1 MPHAAETAPPVA
13 LTGIRKAAILLVQ
26 LGQETAARILAEMRE
41 PELEELVAEVA
52 RLSSV
57 DSTLVDSVFEEF
69 RDLLNARRHVA
80 QGGLIYAKEL
90 LERGI
95 GVERTRDIMA
105 RLEAAI
111 SEMPFQFLR
120 RADPRQLLSFLQDEH
135 PQTIALV
142 LSHIS
147 ADQASLVLSGLPAG
161 QQADVAHRI
170 ALMDRTSPDIVRRV
184 EEILQRRMS
193 SVLQPAELSVVGGLG
208 PLIEIINRS
217 DRATERMIL
226 EGLEGRDPVLVEAIR
241 AHMFMFEDIVGLDD
255 RYVQLVLRQVEVPD
269 LATALKGVR
278 PDVREKVLKNMSER
292 AGENLLEE
300 IELLGPV
307 RVTTVEEAQAK
318 IIRAIR
324 ALEESGQ
331 IVIRRNSDDEYV
343 A

>member
-1 MPHAAETAPPVA
+1 MARPGDTEVPIE
-13 LTGIRKAAILLVQ
+13 LTGLRKAAILLVQ
-26 LGQETAARILAEMRE
+26 LGQEKAARILAEMRE
-41 PELEELVAEVA
+41 AELEELVAEVA

-57 DSTLVDSVFEEF
+57 DSAVVDAVFEEF
-69 RDLLNARRHVA
+69 RDLLAARRYVA
-80 QGGLIYAKEL
+80 QGGLSYAKEL
-90 LERGI
+90 LEGGL
-95 GVERTRDIMA
+95 GVDRARDIMA

-142 LSHIS
+142 LSHMS

-170 ALMDRTSPDIVRRV
+170 ALMDRTSPEIVRKV
-184 EEILQRRMS
+184 EEVLQRRMS
-193 SVLQPAELSVVGGLG
+193 SVLQPAELSVVGGLE

-226 EGLEGRDPVLVEAIR
+226 EGLEGRDPALAEAIR
-241 AHMFMFEDIVGLDD
+241 AHMFMFEDIVGMED
-255 RYVQLVLRQVEVPD
+255 RYVQLVLRQVETPD

-278 PDVREKVLKNMSER
+278 ADVREKVTSNLSER
-292 AGENLLEE
+292 AAENLLEE

-307 RVTTVEEAQAK
+307 RASSVEEAQAK
-318 IIRAIR
+318 IIKVIR
-324 ALEESGQ
+324 SLEESGQ
-331 IVIRRNSDDEYV
+331 IVIRRSTDDEYV
-343 A
+343 T